1 MKRKQSE
8 DVATPTICHSD
19 RENLL
24 EPCAALASNFQCIV
38 IYQFS
43 IFPCLYLTVQL
54 IDVNGLLQPGR
65 LSNQTAKRRL
75 YRHIEA
81 YRLPL
86 WQLHQRRVKS
96 WRQLG
101 GVCLSCGCI
110 WIAFA
115 CWWSCLSA
123 TDAANAAKSIRHGKA
138 AHFPHP
144 HRRCP
149 FSFRTPPDPTRSPT
163 ECVLRRT
170 AHISNLLN
178 DICLERWA
186 QWICLLYT
194 CICICLDI
202 FAPMAPKHQFLISLA
217 WRGPR
222 APLWFFII
230 CFSNLHLPVLCFG
243 YSTRHFPVHGLPI

>member
-1 MKRKQSE
+1 MRMANEAQIE
-8 DVATPTICHSD
+8 RRCCNAH
-19 RENLL
+19 NLL
-24 EPCAALASNFQCIV
+24 EPCAALASNFQCIA

-54 IDVNGLLQPGR
+54 IDVNGLLLQPGR

-81 YRLPL
+81 YRLPLLPLVACCLPL

-115 CWWSCLSA
+115 CRWSCLSA

-144 HRRCP
+144 HGLP
-149 FSFRTPPDPTRSPT
+149 LTPTDPT
-163 ECVLRRT
+163 ECECGEPPT
-170 AHISNLLN
+170 
-178 DICLERWA
+178 
-186 QWICLLYT
+186 
-194 CICICLDI
+194 
-202 FAPMAPKHQFLISLA
+202 
-217 WRGPR
+217 
-222 APLWFFII
+222 
-230 CFSNLHLPVLCFG
+230 FSI
-243 YSTRHFPVHGLPI
+243 Y